1 MWSFRSLILLFVL
14 PFSVAAQTTELD
26 GISPDWSGLTVEI
39 SRYQNPISG
48 EKIFLD
54 LDTVDASGEFKLSFD
69 TDEIGQVWLSVNRFT
84 APLFVEP
91 NGTYTIEI
99 SPSREFV
106 LIPNWRPGSFE
117 YIFTNLDSTDIN
129 AEIVK
134 FDQTY
139 FDFFTQNALL
149 IGNSALRQK
158 VKTFEAKQE
167 NTKNE
172 FLRDYVRYS
181 LAEMK
186 LTAGFPK
193 NELYSTY
200 LKDEKLK
207 LTNPSFYSFFNVF
220 YSNYFNRYDAKFGG
234 ANISNQL
241 AVGLSYFELDSL
253 FLKDDFLQRED
264 IRQWVMLKSIK
275 ETIYLKTYSGEKLI
289 ELLNSIESKPHSESI
304 ERAARKIRTDYE
316 RSVSANLLELFP
328 ALKEL
333 ELLNKPT
340 MVVVAQGSSNEWRR
354 ESSLLKVFLDEYGA
368 YFQVVEIVLGSK
380 EQSEENWPSIQL
392 VSPEGLLNDLDIY
405 QLPWYGWMDSEGKL
419 RKDIVKPS
427 EGLEERLYSIRAKAK
442 EEQKIKVGQ

>member
-1 MWSFRSLILLFVL
+1 
-14 PFSVAAQTTELD
+14 
-26 GISPDWSGLTVEI
+26 
-39 SRYQNPISG
+39 
-48 EKIFLD
+48 
-54 LDTVDASGEFKLSFD
+54 
-69 TDEIGQVWLSVNRFT
+69 
-84 APLFVEP
+84 
-91 NGTYTIEI
+91 
-99 SPSREFV
+99 
-106 LIPNWRPGSFE
+106 
-117 YIFTNLDSTDIN
+117 
-129 AEIVK
+129 
-134 FDQTY
+134 
-139 FDFFTQNALL
+139 
-149 IGNSALRQK
+149 
-158 VKTFEAKQE
+158 
-167 NTKNE
+167 
-172 FLRDYVRYS
+172 
-181 LAEMK
+181 
-186 LTAGFPK
+186 
-193 NELYSTY
+193 
-200 LKDEKLK
+200 
-207 LTNPSFYSFFNVF
+207 
-220 YSNYFNRYDAKFGG
+220 
-234 ANISNQL
+234 
-241 AVGLSYFELDSL
+241 VGLSYFELDSL

-392 VSPEGLLNDLDIY
+392 VSPGGLLNDLDIY